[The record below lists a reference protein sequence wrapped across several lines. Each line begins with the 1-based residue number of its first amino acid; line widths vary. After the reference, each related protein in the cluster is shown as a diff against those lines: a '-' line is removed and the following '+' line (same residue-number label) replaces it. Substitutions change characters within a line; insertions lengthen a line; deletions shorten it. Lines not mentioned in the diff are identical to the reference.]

1 MRSKIKFLILL
12 LLSFGITGCS
22 SHSARGTVEMQINS
36 QEAHVRFDEHELKVG
51 DRVAA
56 FRNDCQDGLAPA
68 MNSYGVRCYEKQ
80 ISAGTVT
87 RLLNGHYSVVKFD
100 ERIKAAE
107 GILLKKI

>member
-1 MRSKIKFLILL
+1 
-12 LLSFGITGCS
+12 
-22 SHSARGTVEMQINS
+22 
-36 QEAHVRFDEHELKVG
+36 
-51 DRVAA
+51 
-56 FRNDCQDGLAPA
+56 